1 MLEEA
6 TRVEREQLIAEIAGE
21 FGSQGVQQKQDA
33 ELTKDWTIFWNV
45 KFLNLKISSKLRKL
59 PGNKFS
65 MIKRQ
70 EVIRCYGNKEGIPP
84 LSKKRIDRKLE
95 TFLTSNYLNCKC

>member
-1 MLEEA
+1 MLEGA
-6 TRVEREQLIAEIAGE
+6 TRVERERLTAEIGGE
-21 FGSQGVQQKQDA
+21 FESQEVQKKQDA
-33 ELTKDWTIFWNV
+33 ELAKHWTIFWNV

-84 LSKKRIDRKLE
+84 LSKKRIDRRLE
-95 TFLTSNYLNCKC
+95 TFLTSNYLNSKC